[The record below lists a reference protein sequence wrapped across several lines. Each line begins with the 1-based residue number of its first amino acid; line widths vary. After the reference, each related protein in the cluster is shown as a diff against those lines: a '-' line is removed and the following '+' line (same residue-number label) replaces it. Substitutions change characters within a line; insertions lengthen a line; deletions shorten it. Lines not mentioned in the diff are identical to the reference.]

1 MSSEK
6 PVNIPSPH
14 CHHYHEMIMKHER
27 NIIPYSD
34 DSISLHKQTE
44 IFISKMFSI
53 YIRNLKK
60 KKGQKCFIIKKR
72 LNAEVKSGW
81 LILLLIIKS
90 WQNNYFFL
98 FISKTPKLKLCP
110 LAARFTVV
118 IKNKEL

>member
-1 MSSEK
+1 
-6 PVNIPSPH
+6 
-14 CHHYHEMIMKHER
+14 MKHER

-44 IFISKMFSI
+44 IFISKMFGI
-53 YIRNLKK
+53 YACNLK

-90 WQNNYFFL
+90 RQNNYFFL
-98 FISKTPKLKLCP
+98 FISKEPKLKLCP
-110 LAARFTVV
+110 QAVRFTVV
-118 IKNKEL
+118 IKNKKL

>member
-14 CHHYHEMIMKHER
+14 CHYYHEMIMKHER

-44 IFISKMFSI
+44 IFISKMFGI
-53 YIRNLKK
+53 YACNL

-90 WQNNYFFL
+90 RQNNYFFL
-98 FISKTPKLKLCP
+98 FISKAPKLKLCP
-110 LAARFTVV
+110 QAMRFTVV
-118 IKNKEL
+118 IKNKKL